1 MNVIL
6 DLDVVE
12 NMKKYHD
19 RRAEDQ
25 QSVFAL
31 VLGEIVDY
39 DTFYVRDIIYRFLIH
54 NKQTDSKEKYSQFF
68 DDEILPAL
76 EDYKENH
83 PSHFVLGG
91 ITTET
96 ELSDDILA
104 LWNTIQLKLKST
116 VINKRPEII
125 ITLNL
130 TLFDKE
136 ELTYNCKAYHG
147 KKSHNSVI
155 FNEISLKFQSNV
167 HYNQLRNKL
176 YNKILKSNEI
186 FGATESNKSDSI
198 EEQMNLL
205 NNYLEVINDHLSKE
219 DLSIDEFNQLDEI
232 VKEIELYFKN
242 DSNIDD
248 LNKSIRRNNT
258 LHILSTLLETQINL
272 TDKINKSY
280 V

>member
-19 RRAEDQ
+19 RRGEDQ
-25 QSVFAL
+25 KSVFAL

-39 DTFYVRDIIYRFLIH
+39 DTFHVKDVIYRFLIH
-54 NKQTDSKEKYSQFF
+54 NKLSEQKYSQFL

-76 EDYKENH
+76 ENFKESH
-83 PSHFVLGG
+83 PTHFVLGG

-104 LWNTIQLKLKST
+104 FWNTIQKSLKST
-116 VINKRPEII
+116 VIINKRPEII
-125 ITLNL
+125 ISLDL
-130 TLFDKE
+130 TLFDKQ

-147 KKSHNSVI
+147 KKSYNSVI
-155 FNEISLKFQSNV
+155 FNEIPLKFQSNV
-167 HYNQLRNKL
+167 HYNQLKNKL
-176 YNKILKSNEI
+176 YNRILKSNEI
-186 FGATESNKSDSI
+186 FGSTESNKSDCI
-198 EEQMNLL
+198 DDQMNLL
-205 NNYLEVINDHLSKE
+205 NNYLDVINDHLDKH

-232 VKEIELYFKN
+232 VTEIELYFKN

-248 LNKSIRRNNT
+248 VNKTIRRNNT
-258 LHILSTLLETQINL
+258 LHTLSTLLETQINL
-272 TDKINKSY
+272 TDKINKAY